1 MPAEEWKKLE
11 DAFLFPSC
19 PCPSFSKGSAG
30 KESTCNAGDG
40 VSTPG
45 SGRSPG
51 GGNGSP
57 LQYSCLKNPMDSGAW
72 RAIAQRVAESD
83 VTEHTYRSQRYP
95 FGLSIAIVRLW
106 ELTPLNLDVGKY
118 RHSFILCFNI
128 KGCACCTKK
137 LSHHVQWSR
146 LHRQ

>member
-30 KESTCNAGDG
+30 KESTCNAGDV

-57 LQYSCLKNPMDSGAW
+57 LQYSCLENPMDGGAW
-72 RAIAQRVAESD
+72 RAVVHGVTRVGHDLVTKRPPKRMGTEKRD
-83 VTEHTYRSQRYP
+83 VRFDIGY
-95 FGLSIAIVRLW
+95 
-106 ELTPLNLDVGKY
+106 D
-118 RHSFILCFNI
+118 
-128 KGCACCTKK
+128 
-137 LSHHVQWSR
+137 
-146 LHRQ
+146 